1 MRALRRFC
9 RPSYD
14 MRIGFALA
22 GGPVARTAGF
32 AAVWQCGCTA
42 VHAARGRRL
51 TWLTAV
57 HGGGRPCFRRRAA
70 AWERRAFLFRCVL
83 AVFAKENAG
92 SYASG
97 ALSAAPAD
105 KAAFR
110 TAFARELRCGRRAL
124 RSGAMSLRMERR
136 AGFAAGLSDG
146 GGRAFGRAE
155 ANRRQSA
162 GLRI

>member
-1 MRALRRFC
+1 LHERLGLRLHGSGLYGWVCGERAEA
-9 RPSYD
+9 D
-14 MRIGFALA
+14 
-22 GGPVARTAGF
+22 VTD
-32 AAVWQCGCTA
+32 GCTW
-42 VHAARGRRL
+42 R
-51 TWLTAV
+51 
-57 HGGGRPCFRRRAA
+57 GRPCFRRRAA

-83 AVFAKENAG
+83 AVLAKENAG

-110 TAFARELRCGRRAL
+110 AAFAREPRCGRRAL
-124 RSGAMSLRMERR
+124 RSGAMFLRMERH

>member
-1 MRALRRFC
+1 M
-9 RPSYD
+9 
-14 MRIGFALA
+14 A
-22 GGPVARTAGF
+22 GTAAF
-32 AAVWQCGCTA
+32 PPACG
-42 VHAARGRRL
+42 GL
-51 TWLTAV
+51 
-57 HGGGRPCFRRRAA
+57 
-70 AWERRAFLFRCVL
+70 ERRAFLFRCVL
-83 AVFAKENAG
+83 AVLAKENAG

-110 TAFARELRCGRRAL
+110 AAFARELRCGRRAL

-162 GLRI
+162 VLRI